1 MEREQV
7 ATHFVTPKSVV
18 LSIKVRGVTE
28 GYGKQ
33 MSIGNLWNTRIIKGK
48 F

>member
-18 LSIKVRGVTE
+18 LSIKVRRFIE
-28 GYGKQ
+28 GNGKK
-33 MSIGNLWNTRIIKGK
+33 MSIGTLRNTRVIKREV
-48 F
+48 